1 MSKPQKISS
10 FIPKIFKSFKKNS
23 NLLELRANWEKIVGK
38 NFSDRCHVYSL
49 KKINTKNVLTIE
61 SIESDLF
68 ELSYSS
74 ENLKKKINK
83 FYSREFID
91 VIKFKKSLQK

>member
-10 FIPKIFKSFKKNS
+10 FIPKIFESFKKNS

-49 KKINTKNVLTIE
+49 KKLTQNVLTIE

-74 ENLKKKINK
+74 ENLKKNK
-83 FYSREFID
+83 
-91 VIKFKKSLQK
+91 